1 MNGGVVGAGPGGND
15 GSLADQLVNSALR
28 YRGQAP
34 LIDSLMSEIGMKGGD
49 LNALTSG
56 LNGHAVQE
64 SKPEP
69 VPEKKA

>member
-1 MNGGVVGAGPGGND
+1 
-15 GSLADQLVNSALR
+15 
-28 YRGQAP
+28 
-34 LIDSLMSEIGMKGGD
+34 MSEIGMKGGD